1 MANISQRA
9 PLLFLDFDGTISER
23 DAIDA
28 MLEAFAD
35 PRWLAIE
42 EQWKAGRIGSR
53 QCLRAQIS
61 LVRAAPRDV
70 NAMLDSIK
78 VDEGFGVLLETCAK
92 ARVPVQVVS
101 DGFDYCIR
109 RILSNANQQVARL
122 ISGVPI
128 FSSHLKP
135 SGERWRAEFPYF
147 AESCAHG
154 CATCKPEVMQQLGGS
169 QSFHI
174 FVGDGLSDRYAAL
187 SADLVFA
194 KKGLAKFCREQ
205 SIAYLPY
212 ESLREVAAYLD
223 AWLGAEADLKA
234 EAAA

>member
-1 MANISQRA
+1 MTNISQKS
-9 PLLFLDFDGTISER
+9 PVLFLDFDGTISRR

-28 MLEAFAD
+28 LLEAFAD

-53 QCLRAQIS
+53 QCLRAQMS
-61 LVRAAPRDV
+61 LIRAAPRKV
-70 NAMLDSIK
+70 NALLDSIEL
-78 VDEGFGVLLETCAK
+78 DQGFGALLETCAGGC
-92 ARVPVQVVS
+92 VPVHIVS

-109 RILSNANQQVARL
+109 RILSNASQQVARL

-128 FSSHLKP
+128 FSSRLRP
-135 SGERWRAEFPYF
+135 SGERWQVEFPYF

-154 CATCKPEVMQQLGGS
+154 CATCKPTVMRQLGGS
-169 QSFHI
+169 QSFNI

-194 KKGLAKFCREQ
+194 KKGLAEFCREQ
-205 SIAYLPY
+205 SIAYVPY
-212 ESLREVAAYLD
+212 ESLCEVAAYLD
-223 AWLGAEADLKA
+223 AWQGVEADLKA
-234 EAAA
+234 EEAA